1 MKLQRR
7 YKLISIVTIVV
18 LLLGGPLL
26 LLSFN
31 APVRMLAL
39 SAVKGLYEVQ
49 RRYVLE
55 RYLIEPDFAII
66 AEKLSGQIDIL
77 QAFGSTHPRLSA
89 EFIETVSLVMANARF
104 KEDFVQLYPVLER
117 LAALEPRSYLP
128 QLWRAQAALE
138 SAKPNAQELIEAAI
152 SLMPADDRGYR
163 LALRLASQQSDTG
176 EISRVCI
183 RWNKAQFGGLKLPK
197 HYAKKGGLSQRRMVF
212 QGRTNAGRLVIASNF
227 GIELGSRRR
236 YEFRFK
242 EEVLANEF
250 VLRMSLFP
258 GTRFSVH
265 SLELLEPQGWRKI
278 ADGFVDLLPSRG
290 FFDRAGGLMLGHRG
304 DQTVIFRMPDRDFGK
319 GNPDARTMGIM
330 LEATFERL
338 PLSLNPACSG

>member
-1 MKLQRR
+1 MKLQRK
-7 YKLISIVTIVV
+7 YVLISIVTIAV

-66 AEKLSGQIDIL
+66 AEKLGEQIDIL

-104 KEDFVQLYPVLER
+104 KEDFAQLNLVLER

-128 QLWRAQAALE
+128 QLWRAQAAVE
-138 SAKPNAQELIEAAI
+138 SGNPKARELIEAAI

-163 LALRLASQQSDTG
+163 LAIRLASRQSDTG

-183 RWNKAQFGGLKLPK
+183 RWNKAQFGGLKLPR
-197 HYAKKGGLSQRRMVF
+197 HYAKKSGLSQRRMVF
-212 QGRTNAGRLVIASNF
+212 QGRTDAGRLVIAGNF

-236 YEFRFK
+236 YEFRF
-242 EEVLANEF
+242 EEDVLANEF

-258 GTRFSVH
+258 GTRFLVH
-265 SLELLEPQGWRKI
+265 NFELLEPQGWRTI
-278 ADGFVDLLPSRG
+278 PDEFVDILPSHG
-290 FFDRAGGLMLGHRG
+290 FFDRTGGLILGHRG
-304 DQTVIFRMPDRDFGK
+304 DQEVIFRMAGRDFGK
-319 GNPDARTMGIM
+319 GNPDARAVGIM

-338 PLSLNPACSG
+338 PLSLNPACLG